1 MLEFFRSIL
10 RLLYGSTKMASMKL
24 VIVKNGG
31 HNYGFWGEQGLL
43 AIDFFDDNLKNS
55 TIVK

>member
-1 MLEFFRSIL
+1 
-10 RLLYGSTKMASMKL
+10 MKL
-24 VIVKNGG
+24 VIVKNGV

-43 AIDFFDDNLKNS
+43 AIDFFDNDLKNS